1 MAKTPTSNMH
11 VFIDGQNLYKSA
23 KDAFGFDLPNFD
35 VFALSG
41 QLAKQQN
48 CVLSGVNF
56 YTGVPSLSEKPAWH
70 HYWMKKLSAMGRK
83 GATIFSPPLR
93 YQKQTEVDRNGH
105 VRTVNIGREKG
116 VDVRLAL
123 DIVRHAMDSKINA
136 IMIVSRDN
144 DLHEAVQ
151 DVLKMAE
158 QQGRCIR
165 LFSAYPTSSYT
176 PHHRGIRGTQPVPI
190 DQAFYEKCLDPVDY
204 FPTQEALQNHG
215 AINPISV
222 MPPIEPRKPS
232 DSSAVCAARALK
244 YLEMAAVHN
253 QRAQSPGCRP

>member
-158 QQGRCIR
+158 Q
-165 LFSAYPTSSYT
+165 
-176 PHHRGIRGTQPVPI
+176 
-190 DQAFYEKCLDPVDY
+190 
-204 FPTQEALQNHG
+204 
-215 AINPISV
+215 
-222 MPPIEPRKPS
+222 
-232 DSSAVCAARALK
+232 
-244 YLEMAAVHN
+244 
-253 QRAQSPGCRP
+253 